1 MPADGAWIIRRTTI
15 RSELLPRF
23 GERLE
28 LRTWCSGMAKSVA
41 ERSTAV
47 RGEEGA
53 RVDVEAIW
61 VHVDPEL
68 RRPARLPADFY
79 DVYAESAAGRR
90 PRSSLRHPPAPP
102 EGAEELAWR
111 FLRADVDLIGHVNNA
126 MYWRVAQE
134 LLERD
139 AIVGSPCVL
148 EAEYRGGIGP
158 GPARVHRAGDQLW
171 VCGGERTAAAT
182 ISLQRDPDG

>member
-1 MPADGAWIIRRTTI
+1 MAADGSWVIRRATV
-15 RSELLPRF
+15 RSERLPRF
-23 GERLE
+23 GERLG

-41 ERSTAV
+41 ERSTSV
-47 RGEEGA
+47 RGDEGA
-53 RVDVEAIW
+53 MVDVEAIW

-68 RRPARLPADFY
+68 RRPTRLPAEFH

-102 EGAEELAWR
+102 EGAEQTDWR
-111 FLRADVDLIGHVNNA
+111 FLRADVDLLGHVNNA

-134 LLERD
+134 LLEWD

-148 EAEYRGGIGP
+148 EAEYRGGIGS
-158 GPARVHRAGDQLW
+158 GPARVHRAGNQLW
-171 VCGGERTAAAT
+171 VCGSDQTVAAT
-182 ISLQRDPDG
+182 ICLEPEPRT